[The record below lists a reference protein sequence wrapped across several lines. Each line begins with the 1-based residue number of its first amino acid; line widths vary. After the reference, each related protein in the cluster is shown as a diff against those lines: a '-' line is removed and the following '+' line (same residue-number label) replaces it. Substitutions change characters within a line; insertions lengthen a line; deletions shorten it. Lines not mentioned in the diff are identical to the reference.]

1 MLDFFL
7 HEYVKRIKEINNGY
21 STVFS
26 QSTNTQC
33 LLHSRHWGYSREENK
48 LQKSLLLCSLFTK
61 EVDDNTTSE
70 SDKYYKINSSKCRL
84 RVLEGGLQFKYGDR
98 EGLIER
104 EVTFEF
110 YKSQPEKEA

>member
-1 MLDFFL
+1 MVIPLYL
-7 HEYVKRIKEINNGY
+7 V
-21 STVFS
+21 S
-26 QSTNTQC
+26 QQIHSVCYILGTEDIAEKKTNC
-33 LLHSRHWGYSREENK
+33 KN
-48 LQKSLLLCSLFTK
+48 LCSCAVFTK

>member
-1 MLDFFL
+1 M
-7 HEYVKRIKEINNGY
+7 
-21 STVFS
+21 
-26 QSTNTQC
+26 
-33 LLHSRHWGYSREENK
+33 
-48 LQKSLLLCSLFTK
+48 QKSLLLCSLFTK

-70 SDKYYKINSSKCRL
+70 SDKYDKINSKCGL

-110 YKSQPEKEA
+110 YKSQPKKEA